1 MSARAVTLWFIDTD
15 RPADALAEQSAD
27 PGFAND
33 VGHAH
38 ELAARIFGD
47 SVLVPLVDTD
57 LATAAAADDS
67 HVYAGQYGYL
77 AVVSCSLFATRRPST
92 LTRTI
97 ASIRPSAAATLLWTE
112 PDEALGVFARWES
125 GELRRSFAADP
136 VTIHENEGL
145 PCIFEKPFWAGEKP
159 LQYIEGVPA
168 EPMALPFHPAE
179 LAEEA
184 NREWL
189 GFRFTPPTGKND
201 LDPTRIPVTGFAIHP
216 ADYQPNEAD
225 VAAYQASRV
234 IPSTPAPAAEPTPRK
249 GRVRRYFGF

>member
-189 GFRFTPPTGKND
+189 GFRFTPPTGEND
-201 LDPTRIPVTGFAIHP
+201 LCLLYT
-216 ADYQPNEAD
+216 
-225 VAAYQASRV
+225 S
-234 IPSTPAPAAEPTPRK
+234 PSPRD
-249 GRVRRYFGF
+249 